1 MLKQKV
7 WLQLNAGHL
16 LLCGCNGN
24 SRRVRAYRLPAMA
37 STTGNEAVELSSF
50 ASGTGKSSAERLKVI
65 QVRLP
70 AQQWSD
76 LRAVLPSSAALRSCH
91 VQPCEFN
98 VVL

>member
-7 WLQLNAGHL
+7 WLQLNAAYL
-16 LLCGCNGN
+16 LLCDCNGN
-24 SRRVRAYRLPAMA
+24 SRRVGAYRLPAMA

-70 AQQWSD
+70 AQQWPD
-76 LRAVLPSSAALRSCH
+76 VRFC
-91 VQPCEFN
+91 C
-98 VVL
+98 